1 MKTMTRMA
9 MMVAVMV
16 LAVTSVGQAQGGGGG
31 GGGRGGAGRITAVLK
46 DSMHVSEAI
55 LAKADSIQKAF
66 GEKRAPLMEA
76 MRGGDADARTKM
88 TALQTEQTAAIKAL
102 LSTEQ
107 QAQFDKIMA
116 AFPQG
121 RRGGGL

>member
-9 MMVAVMV
+9 MMVAVMF

-31 GGGRGGAGRITAVLK
+31 GRGGNRVMAVLK

-66 GEKRAPLMEA
+66 NDKRAPLMEA

-102 LSTEQ
+102 LSADQ
-107 QAQFDKIMA
+107 QAQYDKIMA
-116 AFPQG
+116 AFPQRG
-121 RRGGGL
+121 RGGPPPTL

>member
-31 GGGRGGAGRITAVLK
+31 GRGGNRVMAVLK
-46 DSMHVSEAI
+46 DSMKVSDAI
-55 LAKADSIQKAF
+55 LAKADSIQKAYATQM
-66 GEKRAPLMEA
+66 APLREA

-88 TALQTEQTAAIKAL
+88 MDMQKKQNDDIKAL
-102 LSTEQ
+102 LSADQ
-107 QAQFDKIMA
+107 KAQFDKIMA
-116 AFPQG
+116 AFPMG
-121 RRGGGL
+121 RRGGGPAQR